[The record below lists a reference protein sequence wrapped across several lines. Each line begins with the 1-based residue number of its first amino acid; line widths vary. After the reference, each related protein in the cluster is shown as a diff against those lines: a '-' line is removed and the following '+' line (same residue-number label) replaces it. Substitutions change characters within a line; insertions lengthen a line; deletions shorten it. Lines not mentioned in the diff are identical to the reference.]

1 MVNAV
6 KNQRQIAG
14 ARTHKYV
21 YDWEMI
27 YFILIYK
34 WHLLPSLKDTKSIFL
49 VKSMKTHLIIKLNY
63 LNHLRIQF
71 YLKTRI
77 WKIQN
82 RNKVIKDRYKCVTDW
97 ICKAPLSPRCA
108 YQVRYTR
115 LYQMKWQFIYFT
127 CFFVHGPYK
136 APNQIGGHD
145 YHQIWRVQ
153 TPVYLIRVHWGPT
166 RCIFLTLWLTC
177 ADPGRPRKIFLNFGI
192 YLDMF

>member
-1 MVNAV
+1 
-6 KNQRQIAG
+6 
-14 ARTHKYV
+14 
-21 YDWEMI
+21 MI

-77 WKIQN
+77 RKIQS

-97 ICKAPLSPRCA
+97 ICKAPSSPRCA

-115 LYQMKWQFIYFT
+115 LYQMEWHYGCSSILHASLCMGRTK
-127 CFFVHGPYK
+127 
-136 APNQIGGHD
+136 
-145 YHQIWRVQ
+145 R
-153 TPVYLIRVHWGPT
+153 LIRLVGTITTKFGGFKPP
-166 RCIFLTLWLTC
+166 CIWSEFTGGQRDVSFWLCDWHVRTQVDL
-177 ADPGRPRKIFLNFGI
+177 AKYFHILEFI
-192 YLDMF
+192 LDMF